1 MRVLFGKA
9 AAILLVAVAAI
20 IGVAYYNLS
29 EASSHSAVRS
39 FSSPTVAPGGEL
51 QVTIQTT
58 GLGPLGRVQETLPA
72 RFDYLGSDLPADRVR
87 VNGQTVTF
95 VLLGVDS
102 FTYRV
107 SAPTTPGDYIFNLCT
122 VSDVIDGLS
131 NFFQLCFPPDSDSE
145 VTVTAPVPTP
155 TATPTST
162 PTTVPT
168 PDATPVATATT
179 VPTPDATP
187 VATPTATPTMVPTPD
202 TTPTVTPTTVPTPD
216 GTPVATPT
224 TVPTPDATPV
234 PTATAVPTATPT
246 ATHTPIP
253 QPSSGVGITVSSGG
267 AHYCALHST
276 TGSILCWGSNEQ
288 GQASP
293 PRTGR
298 YTTIVS
304 GESHSCALRSDGAVV
319 CWGTITVNP

>member
-9 AAILLVAVAAI
+9 AAVLLVAVAAI

-58 GLGPLGRVQETLPA
+58 GLSPLGRVQETLPA

-131 NFFQLCFPPDSDSE
+131 NFFQLCFPPDSDFEIAVS
-145 VTVTAPVPTP
+145 APVPTP
-155 TATPTST
+155 TATP
-162 PTTVPT
+162 
-168 PDATPVATATT
+168 TT

-224 TVPTPDATPV
+224 TVPTPDGTPV

-276 TGSILCWGSNEQ
+276 TGSILCWGANEH

-298 YTTIVS
+298 YTAIVS
-304 GESHSCALRSDGAVV
+304 GDTHSCAIRSDGALV
-319 CWGTITVNP
+319 CWGSITVNP